1 MSSSLAQYP
10 PVLPFRQQI
19 VKNTPDTIPPTEE
32 LETLQ
37 ADLFELRQ
45 HTLER
50 AKKADDD
57 LRTIEESLR
66 RLKEREKGKAKA
78 IERAKR
84 ECAYL
89 SSPGLTPHHAESNDT
104 HGSSHSQST
113 APTRFSSQPIIA
125 SSSRSSLDARKPS
138 VPDKKK
144 KRKRNDDSDDDL
156 ESHSGKAHKPTPPPA
171 HHHSQPFIPKA
182 AKPTGS
188 FANLPQ
194 KPPSGPDFTVPQIAQ
209 LLQPKPPIPPPPI
222 PGPSKPTDVMEDF
235 SRAKQP
241 SQVLVSTF
249 YTSIEPYLRPIR
261 EEDLGF
267 LEYSGDE
274 LEPYVMPRLG
284 QHYSEQWEDEDIAL
298 YDAVLPHTQAIRAT
312 SSYAR
317 PASVAPVPRWDPA
330 TLNDDDL
337 LIEERGHGP
346 LTERLVSALLPVE
359 DSVVWKGV
367 KAAEEAMEGRH
378 GVGVGTAAGRQVIV
392 EDLERRIKDSLKYH
406 KILEAKPDYTDPV
419 DDPIASA
426 LRQAQRELRAV
437 VATNKARKVR
447 LLAIAKD
454 RLGYQEYVEAR
465 EALDKNIQA
474 LYSKLQKKDGPKV
487 SKKKKGKS
495 EANGGALSVPL
506 PASSTPTL
514 GTWPASVGLGP
525 DEENE
530 LHIPET
536 LAQLV
541 TTRRQWV
548 DSIGGMF
555 ATLEQEQPGR
565 VYGLPE
571 RSIYEGLDAD
581 VAALV
586 ERTGGADGG
595 LEIGRLDGADK
606 GKVRAGTEAMDVDS

>member
-1 MSSSLAQYP
+1 MSSSLVQYP
-10 PVLPFRQQI
+10 SVHPFRSQI
-19 VKNTPDTIPPTEE
+19 VKNTPDTVPPTEE
-32 LETLQ
+32 LESLQ
-37 ADLFELRQ
+37 KDLIELRK

-50 AKKADDD
+50 AKKAGDD
-57 LRTIEESLR
+57 LRTIEESFK

-78 IERAKR
+78 VERMKR
-84 ECAYL
+84 ECAF
-89 SSPGLTPHHAESNDT
+89 TPFAESNDT
-104 HGSSHSQST
+104 RGSSHSQST
-113 APTRFSSQPIIA
+113 APTRFSSQPIAA
-125 SSSRSSLDARKPS
+125 SSSRSSLDARKP
-138 VPDKKK
+138 VLDDKRKKK
-144 KRKRNDDSDDDL
+144 KRKRDDDSDDDL

-171 HHHSQPFIPKA
+171 QHHPQPFIPKA

-194 KPPSGPDFTVPQIAQ
+194 KPPSGPDFSVPPISQ

-235 SRAKQP
+235 SKAKQP

-274 LEPYVMPRLG
+274 VEPYIMPRLG

-298 YDAVLPHTQAIRAT
+298 YDTVLPHIQAIRAT

-337 LIEERGHGP
+337 LVEERGHGP

-406 KILEAKPDYTDPV
+406 KILETNPDYTDPV

-437 VATNKARKVR
+437 VATNKARKAR
-447 LLAIAKD
+447 LLTIAKD

-465 EALDKNIQA
+465 EALDKNILA
-474 LYSKLQKKDGPKV
+474 LYTKLQKKDGPKV

-495 EANGGALSVPL
+495 EANGGAPPVPP
-506 PASSTPTL
+506 PAPTPAL
-514 GTWPASVGLGP
+514 GTWPAAAGLGP
-525 DEENE
+525 DEEND
-530 LHIPET
+530 LRVPEA

-541 TTRRQWV
+541 ATRRQWV

-555 ATLEQEQPGR
+555 DTMEEEQPGR

-581 VAALV
+581 VAALL
-586 ERTGGADGG
+586 ERMGGGG
-595 LEIGRLDGADK
+595 GDTAMEIVRPDDADK
-606 GKVRAGTEAMDVDS
+606 GKARAGTDAMDVDS

>member
-1 MSSSLAQYP
+1 MSSSLVQFP
-10 PVLPFRQQI
+10 PVPPFRPQI
-19 VKNTPDTIPPTEE
+19 VKNTPDNIPPTEE
-32 LETLQ
+32 LQALE
-37 ADLFELRQ
+37 ADLNELRL

-84 ECAYL
+84 EF
-89 SSPGLTPHHAESNDT
+89 TPLHAESNDT

-113 APTRFSSQPIIA
+113 APTRFSSQPIAA
-125 SSSRSSLDARKPS
+125 SSSRSSLDARKP
-138 VPDKKK
+138 VLDDKRKKK
-144 KRKRNDDSDDDL
+144 KRRRDDDSDDDI
-156 ESHSGKAHKPTPPPA
+156 ESHSAKAHKPTPPPA
-171 HHHSQPFIPKA
+171 QHHPQPFPPKA

-188 FANLPQ
+188 FTSLPQ
-194 KPPSGPDFTVPQIAQ
+194 KPPSGPDFSVPQIAQ
-209 LLQPKPPIPPPPI
+209 LLQPKPPVPPPPI

-235 SRAKQP
+235 SKAKQP
-241 SQVLVSTF
+241 SQVQVSTF
-249 YTSIEPYLRPIR
+249 YTSTEPYLRPIR

-274 LEPYVMPRLG
+274 LEPYIMPRLG
-284 QHYSEQWEDEDIAL
+284 QHYSEQWEDEDVGL
-298 YDAVLPHTQAIRAT
+298 YDTVLPHTQAIRAT

-317 PASVAPVPRWDPA
+317 PASIAPVPRWDPA

-337 LIEERGHGP
+337 LVEERGHGP

-406 KILEAKPDYTDPV
+406 KILEANPDYTDPV

-495 EANGGALSVPL
+495 EANGGASLAAQ
-506 PASSTPTL
+506 PAPTI

-525 DEENE
+525 DEEND
-530 LHIPET
+530 LHVPEA

-541 TTRRQWV
+541 ATRRQWV

-555 ATLEQEQPGR
+555 DTLEQEQPGR

-571 RSIYEGLDAD
+571 RSIYEGIEAD
-581 VAALV
+581 VAALL
-586 ERTGGADGG
+586 ERTGGADAGM
-595 LEIGRLDGADK
+595 EIGRSDGADK
-606 GKVRAGTEAMDVDS
+606 AKLRAGTEAMDVDS